1 MYVATK
7 EAIGEMT
14 AALAAIAV
22 GANNGT
28 PDSKVEGDRA
38 DLLKLP
44 AITKA
49 VIDKFGHFKLKL
61 VEINPDNHMFYVNYF
76 IFDCIVL
83 IDNTYFVMKG
93 ELSIGGRPY
102 SIGYV
107 RYKFEKNTWQRVKF
121 SRSGKVSD
129 IIEQLEP
136 FKPNAQIAYDVTS
149 FFKDFVDK
157 EEQDINT
164 AMSQNPD
171 SSKPLTQREKANLY
185 GDYLSAYNK
194 KKAITPT
201 EQL

>member
-1 MYVATK
+1 
-7 EAIGEMT
+7 MT
-14 AALAAIAV
+14 VALAAIAV
-22 GANNGT
+22 SANNGT
-28 PDSKVEGDRA
+28 PDSKVKGDRA

-49 VIDKFGHFKLKL
+49 VIDKYEHFKLKL
-61 VEINPDNHMFYVNYF
+61 QEYNPNSKMGYVNYF
-76 IFDCIVL
+76 IFDCVVL
-83 IDNTYFVMKG
+83 IDDNSCVMKG

-164 AMSQNPD
+164 AMFQNPD

>member
-1 MYVATK
+1 MMYVATK
-7 EAIGEMT
+7 EAIEEMT

-28 PDSKVEGDRA
+28 PDSKVKGDRA

-49 VIDKFGHFKLKL
+49 VIDKYGHFKLKL
-61 VEINPDNHMFYVNYF
+61 QEYNPNSKMGCVNYF
-76 IFDCIVL
+76 IFDCVVL
-83 IDNTYFVMKG
+83 IDDNSCVMKG

-129 IIEQLEP
+129 IIEQSEP

-164 AMSQNPD
+164 AMSQNP
-171 SSKPLTQREKANLY
+171 
-185 GDYLSAYNK
+185 
-194 KKAITPT
+194 
-201 EQL
+201 